1 MHKIV
6 RNPPRGHKKLTWR
19 QREELLKQ
27 QKQRIE
33 DSRARRKVNEVNR
46 LIEQDVPVARTLV
59 GDRGHW
65 IQKHGEAAGD
75 RRRQPS
81 FVLGLQVRKS
91 EPRSVTCMRTPL
103 RE

>member
-46 LIEQDVPVARTLV
+46 LSSVIPVERTLV

-65 IQKHGEAAGD
+65 IQKHGE
-75 RRRQPS
+75 
-81 FVLGLQVRKS
+81 
-91 EPRSVTCMRTPL
+91 
-103 RE
+103 